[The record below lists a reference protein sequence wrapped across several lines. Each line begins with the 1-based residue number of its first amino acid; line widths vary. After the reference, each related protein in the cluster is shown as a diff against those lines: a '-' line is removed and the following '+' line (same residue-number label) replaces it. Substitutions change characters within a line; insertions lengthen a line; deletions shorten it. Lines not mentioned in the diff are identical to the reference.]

1 MERQTRGGEQRWWRQ
16 PCRKQTTEISV
27 YHFDPLGRSRRITP
41 MGVVIVV
48 VIIFVMMFVMLTT
61 HYERP
66 HVADTAAKTI
76 AIIITTSYS

>member
-1 MERQTRGGEQRWWRQ
+1 
-16 PCRKQTTEISV
+16 
-27 YHFDPLGRSRRITP
+27 